1 MRVALAVVIGLV
13 FCAISQAQD
22 VLNNVTFG
30 FGAGFSVPAGATRNH
45 VQTGFNFTA
54 NGGPRFDS
62 RFSATLD
69 FSLHYFN
76 LKNTLKDPR
85 TLADPSLGAR
95 MRLWSL
101 TVNPNY
107 KFIRRE
113 KFSSYVTGGYGLYSR
128 RLLLTIG
135 LIPADVSDPFWNVT
149 VSGLPPTVT
158 GRLSTYKGGYNVGG
172 GVTFG
177 ERTKFFT
184 EVRYHHMFTTA
195 APTEIFPL
203 TFGVR
208 W

>member
-1 MRVALAVVIGLV
+1 MRLVLALVICLV
-13 FCAISQAQD
+13 FCSVYEAQD
-22 VLNNVTFG
+22 VLKHVTFG

-45 VQTGFNFTA
+45 TQTGFNFTA

-69 FSLHYFN
+69 FSLHFLD

-85 TLADPSLGAR
+85 TLADPSLGSM

-107 KFIRRE
+107 KFIKKE
-113 KFSSYVTGGYGLYSR
+113 KFSSYFTGGYGLYNR
-128 RLLLTIG
+128 RLLLTTE
-135 LIPADVSDPFWNVT
+135 LIPANMCDPFWNVCVT
-149 VSGLPPTVT
+149 GLPESIS